1 VWADPVYQGTLTN
14 LHNSGWWTG
23 TIIHAPARIKLT
35 SKWHSFEWEQHNLFH
50 PFPFPFPSWMAKD
63 IDLQITVT
71 SLSGTKMKV
80 MLYFHDLEAIKKD
93 RYVFVDKGPVFHW
106 NGYTA
111 DPSKLKARTLHT
123 VPLMPKTQS
132 SNGLLMMVLPTEATD
147 QIFLPEATWNLHLF
161 SETILNIEQ
170 KCAKTSS
177 LALIHSLSHHLAP

>member
-1 VWADPVYQGTLTN
+1 MFSIIRKKGNSRTVCADPVYHGTLTN
-14 LHNSGWWTG
+14 LHDSGWWTG

-71 SLSGTKMKV
+71 SLSGKKINV

-106 NGYTA
+106 NGCTA
-111 DPSKLKARTLHT
+111 DPSKLKMRTLHT
-123 VPLMPKTQS
+123 VVPTITKILEGAADELMC
-132 SNGLLMMVLPTEATD
+132 V
-147 QIFLPEATWNLHLF
+147 
-161 SETILNIEQ
+161 
-170 KCAKTSS
+170 
-177 LALIHSLSHHLAP
+177 HSLTPGISDPGADC